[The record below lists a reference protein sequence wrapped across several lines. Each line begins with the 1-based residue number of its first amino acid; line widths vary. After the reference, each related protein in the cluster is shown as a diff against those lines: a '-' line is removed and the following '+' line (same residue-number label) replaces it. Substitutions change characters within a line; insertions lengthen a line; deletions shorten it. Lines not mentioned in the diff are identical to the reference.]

1 MRIVRASV
9 STVAAP
15 FPRPLR
21 FAPKPMT
28 TNTAVIVQLEDAS
41 GAVGLG
47 YAPTFGFGTR
57 ALHSLVTDDFAPLLT
72 GAELESVEW
81 AVETLLRDAWLAGR
95 PAGFVPQAVSMLEL
109 ALYDIEGQLAEL
121 PLHRLWGQ
129 PTGEVR
135 AYASGGWRYL
145 GIEEL
150 AAQARAWTGRGFDA
164 MKLQVGLSPAED
176 AERLRMIRDVV
187 GPDVELM
194 LDANQR
200 MPAADAVAWAAA
212 LAPFRPSWLE
222 EPIRAE
228 RHDLLAEI
236 RSATSIPIAAGESET
251 ERVELEDLLRRGA
264 VDVIQPDIHRVGVTT
279 ARAIADELADDAA
292 PSLAPVMV
300 APHLA
305 HEVGAQLLSGTVRSG
320 WVEYFDWFDDWWEAP
335 VLPRDG
341 RVTPSELP
349 GHGLRIRQG
358 WLEAHAI
365 S

>member
-21 FAPKPMT
+21 HSPKPMT
-28 TNTAVIVQLEDAS
+28 LNTAVIAQLDDAS

-57 ALHSLVTDDFAPLLT
+57 ALHSLVVDDFAPLLI
-72 GAELESVEW
+72 GVEFESVEL
-81 AVETLLRDAWLAGR
+81 AVESLLRDAWLGGR
-95 PAGFVPQAVSMLEL
+95 PAGLARQAVSMLEL
-109 ALYDIEGQLAEL
+109 ALCDIEGQLADL
-121 PLHRLWGQ
+121 SLHRLWGL
-129 PTGEVR
+129 PAGDVR
-135 AYASGGWRYL
+135 AYASGGWRHL
-145 GIEEL
+145 PVGEL
-150 AAQARAWTGRGFDA
+150 TALARAWADEGFDA
-164 MKLQVGLSPAED
+164 MKIQVGLSPAED
-176 AERLRMIRDVV
+176 AARLRTIRDAV

-200 MPAADAVAWAAA
+200 MPASDAVAWSTA
-212 LAPFRPSWLE
+212 LTPFRPYWLE

-228 RHDLLAEI
+228 CHDLLADI
-236 RSATSIPIAAGESET
+236 RSASAIPIAAGESET
-251 ERVELEDLLRRGA
+251 ERTELEDLLRRGA
-264 VDVIQPDIHRVGVTT
+264 VDVIQPDIHRVGVTAT
-279 ARAIADELADDAA
+279 RAIADGLADDAA
-292 PSLAPVMV
+292 PASAMV
-300 APHLA
+300 APHIA
-305 HEVGAQLLSGTVRSG
+305 HEIGAQLLSGRARPG

-335 VLPRDG
+335 VLPHNG
-341 RVTPSELP
+341 RVTPSALP